1 MESISLYQLCSAVR
15 ETLRMSFDETYWVR
29 AEVSSLSAKAGGH
42 CYMELVESVGES
54 RGRQT
59 DLAAKVRA
67 NCWSNVWAM
76 LSAYFQQETGMMLQP
91 GMQVL
96 LEVSVDF
103 HPVYGMSLTVHN
115 INPQFTLGDLQK
127 KRRETIERLTEE
139 GMMELQKGLKVP
151 TLVRRIAVVSAQ
163 DAAGYQ
169 DFTDQLKRGGW
180 AFRTELFAATMQ
192 GDRAARSIMDA
203 LDRVFAQQGSWDAVV
218 IIRGGGAT
226 TDLSCFD
233 DYELCSYC
241 AQYPLPILS
250 GIGHTRDVS
259 ILDMVSHAAVKTPTA
274 AAEWLI
280 ERMQEQW
287 DRVDELAVRL
297 RQTAQRQ
304 VGLRR
309 EQLLRLSSMLK
320 MQLTRVLTCEQQR
333 LALIDK
339 TIELHSPEAIFRKG
353 YSLIMKNG
361 HPVRSAKDIAE
372 GELLC
377 TSFMDGEAE
386 VKVEKIRIK

>member
-1 MESISLYQLCSAVR
+1 MESISLSQLCESVR
-15 ETLRMSFDETYWVR
+15 ATIRTAFDETYWVR

-42 CYMELVESVGES
+42 CYMELVESRPES

-59 DLAAKVRA
+59 DLLAKVRA

-76 LSAYFQQETGMMLQP
+76 LSAYFVQETGMSLQP
-91 GMQVL
+91 GLQVL

-115 INPQFTLGDLQK
+115 INPEFTLGDLQK

-139 GMMELQKGLKVP
+139 GMMELQKGLIVP
-151 TLVRRIAVVSAQ
+151 TLVRRIAVISAQ

-169 DFTDQLKRGGW
+169 DFTDQLLRDGW

-192 GDRAARSIMDA
+192 GERAARSIMDA
-203 LDRVFAQQGSWDAVV
+203 LDRVFAQQSEWDAVV

-226 TDLSCFD
+226 TDLGCFD

-259 ILDMVSHAAVKTPTA
+259 VLDMVSYASVKTPTA

-280 ERMQEQW
+280 ERMQTEW
-287 DRVDELAVRL
+287 ERVENLAVRL

-304 VGLRR
+304 VSLRR
-309 EQLLRLSSMLK
+309 ERLVRLASVLG
-320 MQLTRVLTCEQQR
+320 MQLSRLLTGEQQR
-333 LALIDK
+333 LALMEK
-339 TIELHSPEAIFRKG
+339 TIEMQSPEAIFRKG
-353 YSLIMKNG
+353 YSLVLKNG
-361 HPVRSAKDIAE
+361 RPVRSAKDIEE
-372 GELLC
+372 GEMLT
-377 TSFMDGEAE
+377 TSFVDGEAE
-386 VKVEKIRIK
+386 VKVQKIRIK